1 MGTFFRTESIQA
13 AVEEEHTYERP
24 SGVEQDQRSGTTG
37 VPSDLMLQGQ
47 PGFTGTKH
55 VSTLKPPEL

>member
-1 MGTFFRTESIQA
+1 MTYFSRTESIPT

-47 PGFTGTKH
+47 PGFAGTKH
-55 VSTLKPPEL
+55 VSSLKPPEL